1 MPIFVIMLLMTDFL
15 YTAIGEPMQNGMI
28 RMSPEG
34 EVLEVGQYL
43 QSEPSEVKYLPG
55 GICPGFINTHCH
67 LELSHLH
74 QKIAKGKGLPSFIKG
89 VQKERQADVEAIKQA
104 IKVADENM
112 WKNGIVAVGDIS
124 NGSSSF
130 HQKTQSKI
138 HYHTFIELFGF
149 DPEKATTVWKRGKEL
164 KATAEKMG
172 LIASLVPHSPYSVS
186 KELFFLL
193 SEEKDNRIL
202 SIHNQETAAEN
213 ELYQTKSGE
222 LKEMLESFGLSTEHL
237 KAKKQNSLPTY
248 LPLLD
253 EEKPLLLV
261 HNTFTS
267 ASDLEQAERLH
278 PHLYWCFCPAANQ
291 YIEKRLPN
299 VKNYVEADAKCTLGT
314 DSLASN
320 DGLSILEEMK
330 IIQAEFPEIS
340 NAKLIEWACKYG
352 AEFLG
357 LTDFGTLEIG
367 KKPGLNWL
375 KGLECDKQFNQVKVE
390 KLI

>member
-1 MPIFVIMLLMTDFL
+1 
-15 YTAIGEPMQNGMI
+15 MI
-28 RMSPEG
+28 RMSSDG
-34 EVLEVGQYL
+34 EVLEVGQKL
-43 QSEPSEVKYLPG
+43 QSETSEVKYLPG

-89 VQKERQADVEAIKQA
+89 VQKERQANVEAIKQA

-130 HQKTQSKI
+130 HQKIQSKI

-149 DPEKATTVWKRGKEL
+149 DPQKAKDIFESGKTL
-164 KATAEKMG
+164 KAEAEKVG
-172 LIASLVPHSPYSVS
+172 LLASLVPHSPYSVS
-186 KELFFLL
+186 NALFKYLKA
-193 SEEKDNRIL
+193 EKNNALL

-237 KAKKQNSLPTY
+237 KANKQNSLLTY

-253 EEKPLLLV
+253 KEKPLLLV

-267 ASDLEQAERLH
+267 AADLEQAEKLH

-299 VKNYVEADAKCTLGT
+299 IKNYVAADVKCTLGT

-340 NAKLIEWACKYG
+340 NAKLIEWGCKNG

-375 KGLECDKQFNQVKVE
+375 KGLESDMQFKPVKIE
-390 KLI
+390 KII

>member
-1 MPIFVIMLLMTDFL
+1 
-15 YTAIGEPMQNGMI
+15 MI
-28 RMSPEG
+28 RMSSDG
-34 EVLEVGQYL
+34 EVLEVGQKL
-43 QSEPSEVKYLPG
+43 QSETSEVRYLPG
-55 GICPGFINTHCH
+55 GICPGFVNTHCH
-67 LELSHLH
+67 LELSHLKSKV
-74 QKIAKGKGLPSFIKG
+74 QSGKGLVSFIQG
-89 VQKERQADVEAIKQA
+89 VQSQRKAEEEEIHEAIRQADLA
-104 IKVADENM
+104 M

-130 HQKTQSKI
+130 HQKIQSKI

-149 DPEKATTVWKRGKEL
+149 DPQKAKDIFESGKTL
-164 KATAEKMG
+164 KAEAEKVG
-172 LIASLVPHSPYSVS
+172 LLASLVPHSPYSVS
-186 KELFFLL
+186 NALFKYLKA
-193 SEEKDNRIL
+193 EKNNALL

-213 ELYQTKSGE
+213 ELFHANSGE

-237 KAKKQNSLPTY
+237 KANKQNSLPTY

-253 EEKPLLLV
+253 KEKPLLLV

-267 ASDLEQAERLH
+267 ASDLEQAEKLH

-299 VKNYVEADAKCTLGT
+299 IKNYVAADVKCTLGT

-340 NAKLIEWACKYG
+340 NAKLIECGCKNG

-375 KGLECDKQFNQVKVE
+375 ENLKVPDALSGT
-390 KLI
+390 KVRRLKV